1 MKAIATAAID
11 ILPSGISVE
20 PGRTVSMSNAADLYR
35 RIESDRELTT
45 GLFRQALQNPSGAI
59 AAICE
64 IGQSLGLPVSP
75 DEVKAHLG
83 SLDDDLTKQWLIK
96 ARGGL

>member
-1 MKAIATAAID
+1 
-11 ILPSGISVE
+11 
-20 PGRTVSMSNAADLYR
+20 MSNAAELYR
-35 RIESDRELTT
+35 RIEGDHELTNR
-45 GLFRQALQNPSGAI
+45 LFRQALQDPSGAI
-59 AAICE
+59 ASICE
-64 IGQSLGLPVSP
+64 IGQSLGLTVTP